1 MKNLLGLMVMVVV
14 VLSCSF
20 GKKEATNSNSAA
32 NSNSTA
38 NSNTAT
44 KTEASTATN
53 GAGLTRAK
61 YEQLQFG
68 MTYDEVV
75 KILGPGEEAESYTA
89 NSAKVVKYKWAGDN
103 NSRITATFS
112 NGKLSF
118 KTRAN
123 LK

>member
-14 VLSCSF
+14 VISCSS
-20 GKKEATNSNSAA
+20 GKREGT

-38 NSNTAT
+38 NSNNTT
-44 KTEASTATN
+44 KTETSTRTDGTAT
-53 GAGLTRAK
+53 LTRAK
-61 YEQLQFG
+61 YEQIQMG

-75 KILGPGEEAESYTA
+75 KILGPGEEAETYTA

-103 NSRITATFS
+103 NARITATFS
-112 NGKLSF
+112 NGKMSF

>member
-1 MKNLLGLMVMVVV
+1 MKNLLGLIVMVVV
-14 VLSCSF
+14 VVSCSF
-20 GKKEATNSNSAA
+20 SKKAT

-38 NSNTAT
+38 NSNNAT
-44 KTEASTATN
+44 KTETSTATN
-53 GAGLTRAK
+53 GTATLTRAK
-61 YEQLQFG
+61 YEQVQMG

-75 KILGPGEEAESYTA
+75 KIIGPGTESERYTA
-89 NSAKVVKYKWAGDN
+89 NSAEVVKYKWAGDN
-103 NSRITATFS
+103 HARITGTFS

>member
-20 GKKEATNSNSAA
+20 GKKNSNTTTNSNNA
-32 NSNSTA
+32 N
-38 NSNTAT
+38 
-44 KTEASTATN
+44 KTETSTATN

-75 KILGPGEEAESYTA
+75 KILGGPGEEAETYTA
-89 NSAKVVKYKWAGDN
+89 GSAKVVKYKWAGDN
-103 NSRITATFS
+103 NARITATFS

>member
-1 MKNLLGLMVMVVV
+1 MKNLLGLMVMVAV

-20 GKKEATNSNSAA
+20 GKKEATNSNS
-32 NSNSTA
+32 TA
-38 NSNTAT
+38 NSNNAT
-44 KTEASTATN
+44 KTETSTATN
-53 GAGLTRAK
+53 GTATLTRAK
-61 YEQLQFG
+61 YEQIQFG

-75 KILGPGEEAESYTA
+75 KILGPGTESERYTA
-89 NSAKVVKYKWAGDN
+89 NSAEVVKYKWAGDN
-103 NSRITATFS
+103 HARITATFS